1 MRGRYTMRNIK
12 FIFTL
17 FKMKLSRMM
26 MYRLSFFGGSLVDG
40 SLFLLWILMFNS
52 VYSQVDSIG
61 GWNKGQ
67 MIIFVGTFSLLNAIN
82 MTIYFFGVIGIPGK
96 IRDGDLD
103 HYLTKPIN
111 PLLRITFENINLG
124 SAPLILLSIGIIA
137 YGIDIAGINL
147 SAATVLLFILFIIL
161 MTILYYDMEIII
173 RTVPFFVIS
182 ATSVEKLE
190 DAALNLCMRVPGVLF
205 DGVFKLLFY
214 FILPYGIMATIPTQ
228 VITNSI
234 SIKML
239 IYSVGIVILFT
250 ILAQVFWRFGLKHYK
265 SASS

>member
-1 MRGRYTMRNIK
+1 MKNFR

-26 MYRLSFFGGSLVDG
+26 MYRLSFFGATIVDG
-40 SLFLLWILMFNS
+40 SLFLLWLLMFNAI
-52 VYSQVDSIG
+52 YSQVDSIG

-96 IRDGDLD
+96 IKSGELD

-124 SAPLILLSIGIIA
+124 SAPLIFFSLGIIS
-137 YGIDIAGINL
+137 YGLHLTEIII
-147 SAATVLLFILFIIL
+147 TVETALLYTLFILLMAIL
-161 MTILYYDMEIII
+161 LYDMEVII
-173 RTVPFFVIS
+173 RTIPFFVTS
-182 ATSVEKLE
+182 ATSIEKLE
-190 DAALNLCMRVPGVLF
+190 GATMDLCMRVPGVLF
-205 DGVFKLLFY
+205 NGIFKVLFY

-228 VITNSI
+228 ILTSSI
-234 SIKML
+234 SDTM
-239 IYSVGIVILFT
+239 IVMPAIIVMFFT
-250 ILAQVFWRFGLKHYK
+250 VFTQWFWLFGLKHYK